1 MLRAD
6 VSGAFDF
13 SRFDPWDFWAWRK
26 LRWVLKEVGDR
37 DDRDLMQRQAMY
49 WATLA
54 ANPRV
59 KEEAYETF
67 RGNAGSAL
75 NKVLRLSYPWFAE
88 QIGEVGA
95 QTAREQAVADYHE
108 MVGRP
113 GEPRYEAM
121 VDALTKEFARG
132 KLTQRQKEQDRA
144 ARRAR
149 REARKAAAARM

>member
-26 LRWVLKEVGDR
+26 LRWCLKELGDQE
-37 DDRDLMQRQAMY
+37 DKELLQGQAHY
-49 WATLA
+49 WAILA
-54 ANPRV
+54 SNPRIE
-59 KEEAYETF
+59 EEAYQTF
-67 RGNAGSAL
+67 RANAGSAL
-75 NKVLRLSYPWFAE
+75 NKVLRLSYPWFAD

-95 QTAREQAVADYHE
+95 QTEREKAVTDYHE
-108 MVGRP
+108 MVGKP

-121 VDALTKEFARG
+121 VDALQKEFARG
-132 KLTQRQKEQDRA
+132 KLSKRQKEQDRA